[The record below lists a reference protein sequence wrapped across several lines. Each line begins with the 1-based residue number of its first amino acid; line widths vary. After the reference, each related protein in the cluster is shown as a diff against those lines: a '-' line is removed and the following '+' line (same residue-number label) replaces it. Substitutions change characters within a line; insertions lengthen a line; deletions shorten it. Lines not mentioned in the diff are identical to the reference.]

1 MSSPKL
7 SRMGLTPRRCASLS
21 DAARWTP
28 RSARNST
35 AWSSYTKAF
44 SHEGVMDLAQK
55 VTSMHRLG
63 AETRELYQ
71 VRDGS
76 WEARVFCRANDD
88 NRVGA
93 GATPADALDH

>member
-1 MSSPKL
+1 
-7 SRMGLTPRRCASLS
+7 
-21 DAARWTP
+21 
-28 RSARNST
+28 
-35 AWSSYTKAF
+35 
-44 SHEGVMDLAQK
+44 MDLAQK

-88 NRVGA
+88 TRVGA
-93 GATPADALDH
+93 GATPADALDHAYEQLATLFASRKSLQTTQ